1 MFERI
6 VQWGMRE
13 CIIKS
18 AVKRIFG
25 NIWKRERY
33 LEKIMIWNTK
43 VYDKMYDLTIREK
56 IFFFYAWNV
65 IWKDSDAIAKF
76 LIKRVIDLENLYS
89 GNSMIF
95 YRQYLGDGN
104 FRN

>member
-25 NIWKRERY
+25 NIWKREKY

-43 VYDKMYDLTIREK
+43 VYDLKIRK
-56 IFFFYAWNV
+56 KNFF
-65 IWKDSDAIAKF
+65 
-76 LIKRVIDLENLYS
+76 LCLECNLE
-89 GNSMIF
+89 
-95 YRQYLGDGN
+95 R
-104 FRN
+104 